1 MSFHQLRK
9 VFAMESEDTLQQME
23 EALLNLEKSADN
35 REAVNVVFRVA
46 HTLKGSAAIV
56 GLDNISA
63 FTHLM
68 ENVLDRVRS
77 GDLAADPDLIRLMLA
92 CHDHL
97 VIWIEHDIEQP
108 ETEQAELQSTTQ
120 DLKARLQ
127 TFVSGAKT
135 SKAPTPQPVVS
146 QPIVI
151 PEEIIEHTPVIE
163 STALV
168 VATSPSVM
176 PPPIEITADTP
187 AQTDHWQISL
197 RFHKDALRNG
207 VEPIEVIRYLEE
219 QGHILQIHTLFD
231 SMPDALIM
239 NPEHCY
245 MGLEIAYQISVD
257 PSAVEGMFDLVR
269 DYCDVR
275 ILPPHSSIS
284 AYFRTLRRLPEDMER
299 VGHIWLEQR
308 TLTEQEWNAG
318 SLLDFPAEEILLKP
332 ELQPELETPPP
343 LPAKTTPAQSAAASN
358 AKEVKTKTQKNLQV
372 DAEKLDQLINLVG
385 ELVIANASIS
395 LLMQKGKFDRLG
407 ESIST
412 MSRLVEE
419 IRNSTLRM
427 RMVHIGNTF
436 NRFQRMVHDLSRDL
450 GKDIELV
457 ISGAETELDKS
468 MVEKINDPLMHLVRN
483 SIDHGIETPDIRV
496 AHGKAPHGTLHLNA
510 YHDSGMVVIEVGDD
524 GRGLD
529 RQKILHKAIQK
540 GIIRPEQELPEQE
553 VDLLMFEPGIS
564 TSDAVTE
571 LSGRGVGLDVVK
583 RNVNAL
589 NGTIDVFSQENEGTQ
604 VRICL
609 PLTLAII
616 DGFLFNVGTSF
627 FVVPLDRV
635 VECVELP
642 PEILENKENNY
653 LNLRGRMLPLV
664 YLHQLFQLEIKQTEE
679 IACSN
684 IVVVRYGDR
693 EAGLVVSA
701 LFGEFQAVIKPLG
714 KLFER
719 LHGISGATILGS
731 GEVALILD
739 VPALVRHYATVD
751 SDNTNRRY
759 SGNTIQHFSDLQ

>member
-1 MSFHQLRK
+1 MSVQQLRK
-9 VFAMESEDTLQQME
+9 IFAMESEDTLQQME
-23 EALLNLEKSADN
+23 DALLNLEKSADD

-56 GLDNISA
+56 GLDDISA

-68 ENVLDRVRS
+68 ESVLDRVRS
-77 GDLAADPDLIRLMLA
+77 GDLVVNPDLIQVMLA

-97 VIWIEHDIEQP
+97 VTWIEHDIEQP
-108 ETEQAELQSTTQ
+108 DTEQSELQSATQ

-127 TFVSGAKT
+127 GLLDFKKIET
-135 SKAPTPQPVVS
+135 SSPVVS
-146 QPIVI
+146 
-151 PEEIIEHTPVIE
+151 PEEILDSPAAE

-168 VATSPSVM
+168 VSPPAPTISDN
-176 PPPIEITADTP
+176 INANTP
-187 AQTDHWQISL
+187 VQTTHWQLSL
-197 RFHKDALRNG
+197 RFHEDAFQNG
-207 VEPIEVIRYLEE
+207 IDPLAVIRYLDE
-219 QGHILQIHTLFD
+219 QGRVLQLHTLFD
-231 SMPDALIM
+231 AMPDAATM

-245 MGLEIAYQISVD
+245 MGLEIAYQINLD
-257 PSAVEGMFDLVR
+257 PLAVEGMFDLVR
-269 DYCDVR
+269 DFCKVR
-275 ILPPHSSIS
+275 ILPPHSPLG
-284 AYFRTLRRLPEDMER
+284 AYFRTLRQLPEGIER
-299 VGHIWLEQR
+299 IGQIWLNQH
-308 TLTEQEWNAG
+308 TLTEQEWNVG
-318 SLLDFPAEEILLKP
+318 LQFDFPVEETVTAPPPPPP
-332 ELQPELETPPP
+332 EHSTPPVSPP
-343 LPAKTTPAQSAAASN
+343 LHKTTPTI
-358 AKEVKTKTQKNLQV
+358 KDIKTKKNLQV
-372 DAEKLDQLINLVG
+372 DADKLDQLINLVG

-395 LLMQKGKFDRLG
+395 LLMQKGKYEHLG
-407 ESIST
+407 EAIST

-436 NRFQRMVHDLSRDL
+436 NRFQRMVHDLSREL

-457 ISGAETELDKS
+457 INGADTELDKS

-483 SIDHGIETPDIRV
+483 AIDHGIETPAERL
-496 AHGKAPHGTLHLNA
+496 ARNKPAHGTLQLNA
-510 YHDSGMVVIEVGDD
+510 YHDSGMVVIEVSDD
-524 GRGLD
+524 GKGLD

-540 GIIRPEQELPEQE
+540 GIIRPDQELTEQE
-553 VDLLMFEPGIS
+553 VDLLMFEAGIS
-564 TSDAVTE
+564 TSDTVTE

-583 RNVNAL
+583 RNVHAL

-616 DGFLFNVGTSF
+616 DGFLFNIGKSS

-635 VECVELP
+635 VECVEFP
-642 PEILENKENNY
+642 RAILESKENNY

-664 YLHQLFQLEIKQTEE
+664 YLHQLFQLDIDQPEE
-679 IACSN
+679 TICNN

-693 EAGLVVSA
+693 EAGLVVSS

-739 VPALVRHYATVD
+739 VPALVRHYANL
-751 SDNTNRRY
+751 DNTDTSIRRY
-759 SGNTIQHFSDLQ
+759 SAQHFNDSP

>member
-1 MSFHQLRK
+1 MSVQQLRK
-9 VFAMESEDTLQQME
+9 IFAMESEDTLQQME
-23 EALLNLEKSADN
+23 DALLNLEKKADDH
-35 REAVNVVFRVA
+35 EAVNVVFRVA

-56 GLDNISA
+56 GLDDISA

-68 ENVLDRVRS
+68 ENILDRVRS
-77 GDLAADPDLIRLMLA
+77 GDLSVNPDLIQVMLA

-97 VIWIEHDIEQP
+97 VMWIEHDIEQP
-108 ETEQAELQSTTQ
+108 DTEQSELQSVTQ
-120 DLKARLQ
+120 DLKVRLQ
-127 TFVSGAKT
+127 GLINTPKT
-135 SKAPTPQPVVS
+135 PN
-146 QPIVI
+146 II
-151 PEEIIEHTPVIE
+151 EEIVKELPVIE

-168 VATSPSVM
+168 
-176 PPPIEITADTP
+176 ITPTLSTPLDADTP
-187 AQTDHWQISL
+187 VQASHWQVSL
-197 RFHKDALRNG
+197 RFHEDALRNG
-207 VEPIEVIRYLEE
+207 VDPLAVVRYLDE
-219 QGHILQIHTLFD
+219 QGQILQLHTLFD
-231 SMPDALIM
+231 AMPNAALM

-245 MGLEIAYQISVD
+245 MGLEITYQINID
-257 PSAVEGMFDLVR
+257 PSVVEGMFDLVR
-269 DYCDVR
+269 DYCEVR
-275 ILPPHSSIS
+275 ILPPHSPIN
-284 AYFRTLRRLPEDMER
+284 AYFRTLRHLPESIER
-299 VGHIWLEQR
+299 IGNIWRTQR
-308 TLTEQEWNAG
+308 TLTEEEWAIGSQLEFPPDEVISIPPVMQQPLDHQENSTPQIAT
-318 SLLDFPAEEILLKP
+318 I
-332 ELQPELETPPP
+332 PPP
-343 LPAKTTPAQSAAASN
+343 NKN
-358 AKEVKTKTQKNLQV
+358 ANSIKDVKAKTQKNLQV

-395 LLMQKGKFDRLG
+395 LLMQKGKYDRLG

-457 ISGAETELDKS
+457 INGAETELDKS

-483 SIDHGIETPDIRV
+483 SIDHGIETPDIRIS
-496 AHGKAPHGTLHLNA
+496 HGKPAHGTLQLNA
-510 YHDSGMVVIEVGDD
+510 YHDSGMVVIEVSDD
-524 GRGLD
+524 GKGLD
-529 RQKILHKAIQK
+529 RQKILRKATQK
-540 GIIRPEQELPEQE
+540 GIIRPAQELTEQE
-553 VDLLMFEPGIS
+553 VDLLMFEAGIS

-616 DGFLFNVGTSF
+616 DGFLFNVGKSS

-635 VECVELP
+635 VECVELSH
-642 PEILENKENNY
+642 ESLENKENNY

-664 YLHQLFQLEIKQTEE
+664 YLHQLFQLEANQSEE
-679 IACSN
+679 IICSN

-693 EAGLVVSA
+693 EAGLVVSS

-739 VPALVRHYATVD
+739 VPALVRHYASLD
-751 SDNTNRRY
+751 NSDNSTRRY
-759 SGNTIQHFSDLQ
+759 SAQQFNHLN

>member
-1 MSFHQLRK
+1 MSVQQLRK
-9 VFAMESEDTLQQME
+9 IFAMESEDTLQQME
-23 EALLNLEKSADN
+23 DALLNLEKSADD

-68 ENVLDRVRS
+68 ENILDRVRS
-77 GDLAADPDLIRLMLA
+77 GDLAVNPDIIQVMLA

-97 VIWIEHDIEQP
+97 VVWIEHDIEQP
-108 ETEQAELQSTTQ
+108 DTEQPELQSITQ
-120 DLKARLQ
+120 DLKVRLQ
-127 TFVSGAKT
+127 GLIS
-135 SKAPTPQPVVS
+135 APKPKVEPPQPV
-146 QPIVI
+146 VI
-151 PEEIIEHTPVIE
+151 PEEIITPVIE

-168 VATSPSVM
+168 VATA
-176 PPPIEITADTP
+176 PPIPTIEITADTL
-187 AQTDHWQISL
+187 AQTAHWQISL
-197 RFHKDALRNG
+197 RFHEDALRNG
-207 VEPIEVIRYLEE
+207 VEPLAVLRYLNE
-219 QGHILQIHTLFD
+219 QGQVLQIHTLFD
-231 SMPDALIM
+231 AMPDAAIM

-245 MGLEIAYQISVD
+245 MGLEIAYQINVD

-269 DYCDVR
+269 DYCEVR
-275 ILPPHSSIS
+275 ILPPHSPIS
-284 AYFRTLRRLPEDMER
+284 AYFRMLRRLPEPLDR
-299 VGHIWLEQR
+299 IGKIWIDQH
-308 TLTEQEWNAG
+308 TLTKEEWTAG
-318 SLLDFPAEEILLKP
+318 SQLHFPVDDVVTI
-332 ELQPELETPPP
+332 TPPP
-343 LPAKTTPAQSAAASN
+343 QPSENITPPPQTTHKNPPVSSV
-358 AKEVKTKTQKNLQV
+358 KDIKTKTQKNLQV

-395 LLMQKGKFDRLG
+395 LLMQKGKYDRLG

-450 GKDIELV
+450 GKDIDFV
-457 ISGAETELDKS
+457 INGAETELDKS

-483 SIDHGIETPDIRV
+483 SIDHGIETPDIRIS
-496 AHGKAPHGTLHLNA
+496 HGKPAHGTLQLNA
-510 YHDSGMVVIEVGDD
+510 YHDSGMVVIEVSDD
-524 GRGLD
+524 GKGLD
-529 RQKILHKAIQK
+529 RQKILRKATQK
-540 GIIRPEQELPEQE
+540 GIIRPDQELTEQE
-553 VDLLMFEPGIS
+553 VDLLMFEAGIS
-564 TSDAVTE
+564 TSEAVTE

-616 DGFLFNVGTSF
+616 DGFLFNVGKSS

-635 VECVELP
+635 VECVEFP
-642 PEILENKENNY
+642 PETLENKENNY

-664 YLHQLFQLEIKQTEE
+664 YLHQLFQLEANQPEE
-679 IACSN
+679 EVACNN

-693 EAGLVVSA
+693 EAGLVVSS

-739 VPALVRHYATVD
+739 VPALVRHYANLDNSD
-751 SDNTNRRY
+751 SSARRY
-759 SGNTIQHFSDLQ
+759 YAQHYQV

>member
-1 MSFHQLRK
+1 MSIQQLRK
-9 VFAMESEDTLQQME
+9 IFAMESEDTLQQME
-23 EALLNLEKSADN
+23 DALLNLEKSADN
-35 REAVNVVFRVA
+35 HEAVNVVFRVA

-56 GLDNISA
+56 GLDDISA
-63 FTHLM
+63 FTHMM
-68 ENVLDRVRS
+68 ENILDRVRS
-77 GDLAADPDLIRLMLA
+77 GDLAVNPNLIQVMLA

-108 ETEQAELQSTTQ
+108 DTKQPELQSVTQ

-127 TFVSGAKT
+127 SLINTPKT
-135 SKAPTPQPVVS
+135 PPVPQVEHPPVPQVEHPQPV
-146 QPIVI
+146 VI
-151 PEEIIEHTPVIE
+151 PEEIINSPPVVE
-163 STALV
+163 GTALV
-168 VATSPSVM
+168 ITTK
-176 PPPIEITADTP
+176 PIPNLEITADTLTQAP
-187 AQTDHWQISL
+187 HWQLSL
-197 RFHKDALRNG
+197 RFHEDALRNG
-207 VEPIEVIRYLEE
+207 VDPLAVIRYLEE
-219 QGHILQIHTLFD
+219 QGQILCIHTLFD
-231 SMPDALIM
+231 SMPNATLM

-245 MGLEIAYQISVD
+245 LGLEIAYQINVD

-269 DYCDVR
+269 DYCEVR
-275 ILPPHSSIS
+275 IVPPHSSIN
-284 AYFRTLRRLPEDMER
+284 AYFRTLRHLPEPIER
-299 VGHIWLEQR
+299 IGQIWRAQH
-308 TLTEQEWNAG
+308 TLTHEEWQCG
-318 SLLDFPAEEILLKP
+318 VQSEIPADEVVMLSSAE
-332 ELQPELETPPP
+332 PPPVPPPSTVVP
-343 LPAKTTPAQSAAASN
+343 LPAHNSSPSSPVKEIK
-358 AKEVKTKTQKNLQV
+358 AKAQKNLQV

-395 LLMQKGKFDRLG
+395 LLMQKGKYDRLG

-436 NRFQRMVHDLSRDL
+436 SRFQRMVHDLSRDL
-450 GKDIELV
+450 GKEIELV

-483 SIDHGIETPDIRV
+483 SIDHGIEKPDIRL
-496 AHGKAPHGTLHLNA
+496 AHSKTPHGTLQLNA

-524 GRGLD
+524 GKGLD
-529 RQKILHKAIQK
+529 RQKLLHKAMQK
-540 GIIRPEQELPEQE
+540 GIIRPDQELTEQE

-564 TSDAVTE
+564 TSEAVTE

-616 DGFLFNVGTSF
+616 DGFLFNVGKSS

-642 PEILENKENNY
+642 QEHLENKENNY

-664 YLHQLFQLEIKQTEE
+664 YLHQLFQLEGSQTEE

-693 EAGLVVSA
+693 EAGLVVSS

-731 GEVALILD
+731 GDVALILD
-739 VPALVRHYATVD
+739 VPALVRHYASLD
-751 SDNTNRRY
+751 SSDSSMRRY
-759 SGNTIQHFSDLQ
+759 SVQHLIT

>member
-1 MSFHQLRK
+1 MSVQQLRK
-9 VFAMESEDTLQQME
+9 IFAMESEDTLQQME
-23 EALLNLEKSADN
+23 DALLNLEKSADD

-56 GLDNISA
+56 GLDDISA

-68 ENVLDRVRS
+68 ENILDRVRS
-77 GDLAADPDLIRLMLA
+77 GDLAVNPDLIQVMLA

-97 VIWIEHDIEQP
+97 VVWIEHDIEQP
-108 ETEQAELQSTTQ
+108 DTEQPELQNITQ

-127 TFVSGAKT
+127 GIISTPKIPKVT
-135 SKAPTPQPVVS
+135 APPPEPV
-146 QPIVI
+146 VI
-151 PEEIIEHTPVIE
+151 PEEIIETPPAIE
-163 STALV
+163 STALIIST
-168 VATSPSVM
+168 API
-176 PPPIEITADTP
+176 PNIEINANTP

-197 RFHKDALRNG
+197 RFHEDALRNG
-207 VEPIEVIRYLEE
+207 IDPLAVVRYLSE
-219 QGHILQIHTLFD
+219 QGQILQIHTLFD
-231 SMPDALIM
+231 AMPDAALM

-245 MGLEIAYQISVD
+245 MGLEISYQINVD

-269 DYCDVR
+269 DYCEVR
-275 ILPPHSSIS
+275 ILPPHSSIG
-284 AYFRTLRRLPEDMER
+284 AYFRMARRLPENINR
-299 VGHIWLEQR
+299 IGQIWRDQQ
-308 TLTEQEWNAG
+308 TLTDEEWTAG
-318 SLLDFPAEEILLKP
+318 SQLDFPPDEVVTVTPPHP
-332 ELQPELETPPP
+332 ENVTPPP
-343 LPAKTTPAQSAAASN
+343 QTTHKSPPVSSV
-358 AKEVKTKTQKNLQV
+358 KDIKTKTQKNLQV

-395 LLMQKGKFDRLG
+395 LLMQKGKYDRLG

-457 ISGAETELDKS
+457 INGAETELDKS

-483 SIDHGIETPDIRV
+483 SIDHGIETPDIRLEHNKP
-496 AHGKAPHGTLHLNA
+496 AHGTLQLNA
-510 YHDSGMVVIEVGDD
+510 YHDSGMVVIEVSDD
-524 GRGLD
+524 GKGLD
-529 RQKILHKAIQK
+529 RQKILRKATQK
-540 GIIRPEQELPEQE
+540 GIIRPDQELTEQE
-553 VDLLMFEPGIS
+553 VDLLMFEAGIS

-616 DGFLFNVGTSF
+616 DGFLFNVGKSS

-642 PEILENKENNY
+642 LEALENKENNY
-653 LNLRGRMLPLV
+653 LDLRGRMLPLV
-664 YLHQLFQLEIKQTEE
+664 YLHQLFQLETQSEEE
-679 IACSN
+679 IVCNN

-693 EAGLVVSA
+693 DAGLVVSS

-739 VPALVRHYATVD
+739 VPALVRHYANLDNSD
-751 SDNTNRRY
+751 SSTRRY
-759 SGNTIQHFSDLQ
+759 TAQQFTHQN

>member
-1 MSFHQLRK
+1 MQQLRK
-9 VFAMESEDTLQQME
+9 IFAMESEDTLQQME
-23 EALLNLEKSADN
+23 DALLHLEKSADD

-56 GLDNISA
+56 GLDAISA

-68 ENVLDRVRS
+68 ENILDRVRS
-77 GDLAADPDLIRLMLA
+77 GDLLVNADLIQVMLA

-97 VIWIEHDIEQP
+97 VMWIEHDIEQP
-108 ETEQAELQSTTQ
+108 DTEQTDLQTTTQ
-120 DLKARLQ
+120 DLKNRLQ
-127 TFVSGAKT
+127 SLINA
-135 SKAPTPQPVVS
+135 PQPKPVESPPAPVVVEKAVEK
-146 QPIVI
+146 P
-151 PEEIIEHTPVIE
+151 PEPTVE

-168 VATSPSVM
+168 TI
-176 PPPIEITADTP
+176 PPPAAPNFNADTP
-187 AQTDHWQISL
+187 VFAPHWQVSL
-197 RFHKDALRNG
+197 RFHEDALRNG
-207 VEPIEVIRYLEE
+207 IDPLAVVHYLSE
-219 QGHILQIHTLFD
+219 QGQVLQLHTLFD
-231 SMPDALIM
+231 AMPPAADM

-245 MGLEIAYQISVD
+245 IGLEIAYQVDVD
-257 PSAVEGMFDLVR
+257 PSVVEGMFDLVR
-269 DYCDVR
+269 DYCEVR
-275 ILPPHSSIS
+275 ILPPHSPLG
-284 AYFRTLRRLPEDMER
+284 AYFRVLRRLPEGIDR
-299 VGHIWLEQR
+299 IGQIWVDQH
-308 TLTEQEWNAG
+308 TLTDEEWAAG
-318 SLLDFPAEEILLKP
+318 SQLALPDEPAVILPQESKS
-332 ELQPELETPPP
+332 TAAPPP
-343 LPAKTTPAQSAAASN
+343 KTEAPSPLNKSTT
-358 AKEVKTKTQKNLQV
+358 VKDVKARLQKNLQV
-372 DAEKLDQLINLVG
+372 DADKLDQLINLVG

-483 SIDHGIETPDIRV
+483 AIDHGIETPDIRE
-496 AHGKAPHGTLHLNA
+496 AHGKPPHGTLQLNA

-524 GRGLD
+524 GKGLD
-529 RQKILHKAIQK
+529 RQKILRKATQK
-540 GIIRPEQELPEQE
+540 GIIRPDQTLTEQE
-553 VDLLMFEPGIS
+553 VDLLMFEAGIS
-564 TSDAVTE
+564 TSEAVTE

-589 NGTIDVFSQENEGTQ
+589 NGTIDVYSQENEGTQ

-616 DGFLFNVGTSF
+616 DGFLFNVGKSS

-635 VECVELP
+635 VECVEFP
-642 PEILENKENNY
+642 PDIVQNQENNY
-653 LNLRGRMLPLV
+653 LNLRGRMLPLI
-664 YLHQLFQLEIKQTEE
+664 YLHQLFQLCIDDTEQLE
-679 IACSN
+679 CNN

-693 EAGLVVSA
+693 EAGLVVSS

-731 GEVALILD
+731 GDVALILD
-739 VPALVRHYATVD
+739 VPALIRHYASLD
-751 SDNTNRRY
+751 STNRSARRY
-759 SGNTIQHFSDLQ
+759 VAQ

>member
-1 MSFHQLRK
+1 MSVQQLRK
-9 VFAMESEDTLQQME
+9 IFAMESEDTLQQME
-23 EALLNLEKSADN
+23 DALLHLEKSADD

-56 GLDNISA
+56 GLDDISA

-68 ENVLDRVRS
+68 ENILDRVRS
-77 GDLAADPDLIRLMLA
+77 GDLAVNPDLIQVMLA

-97 VIWIEHDIEQP
+97 VIWIEHDIDQP
-108 ETEQAELQSTTQ
+108 DTDQPDLQVTTQELKTRLQSLTNPPP
-120 DLKARLQ
+120 KIE
-127 TFVSGAKT
+127 
-135 SKAPTPQPVVS
+135 TPPPAPVVVEKVVEN
-146 QPIVI
+146 PA
-151 PEEIIEHTPVIE
+151 PVVE

-168 VATSPSVM
+168 AISPPA
-176 PPPIEITADTP
+176 PPHLDADSP
-187 AQTDHWQISL
+187 VSAPHWQVSL
-197 RFHKDALRNG
+197 RFHEDALRNG
-207 VEPIEVIRYLEE
+207 VDPLAVIHYLSE
-219 QGHILQIHTLFD
+219 QGQILQLRALFD
-231 SMPDALIM
+231 AMPTAVDM

-245 MGLEIAYQISVD
+245 IGLEIAYQINVD
-257 PSAVEGMFDLVR
+257 PSVVEGMFDLVR
-269 DYCDVR
+269 DYCEVR
-275 ILPPHSSIS
+275 ILPPHSPLG
-284 AYFRTLRRLPEDMER
+284 AYFRMLRRLPEGVDR
-299 VGHIWLEQR
+299 VGQIWIDQH
-308 TLTEQEWNAG
+308 TLTDDEWTIGTQLVLPADD
-318 SLLDFPAEEILLKP
+318 LVIPAEELLHQDVPTKP
-332 ELQPELETPPP
+332 SAPSTS
-343 LPAKTTPAQSAAASN
+343 KTTTVKDVK
-358 AKEVKTKTQKNLQV
+358 AKLQKNLQV

-395 LLMQKGKFDRLG
+395 LLMQSGKYDRLG

-450 GKDIELV
+450 GKEIELV

-483 SIDHGIETPDIRV
+483 SIDHGIETPDIRE
-496 AHGKAPHGTLHLNA
+496 AHGKPPHGTLQLNA
-510 YHDSGMVVIEVGDD
+510 YHDSGMVVIEVSDD
-524 GRGLD
+524 GKGLD
-529 RQKILHKAIQK
+529 RQKILRKATQK
-540 GIIRPEQELPEQE
+540 GIIRPDQTLTEQE
-553 VDLLMFEPGIS
+553 VDLLMFEAGIS
-564 TSDAVTE
+564 TSEAVTE

-589 NGTIDVFSQENEGTQ
+589 NGTIDVYSQENEGTQ

-616 DGFLFNVGTSF
+616 DGFLFNVGNSA

-635 VECVELP
+635 VECVEFP
-642 PEILENKENNY
+642 SDVIQHQENNY
-653 LNLRGRMLPLV
+653 LNLRGRMLPLI
-664 YLHQLFQLEIKQTEE
+664 YLHQLFKLCVDQTEE
-679 IACSN
+679 IVCNN

-693 EAGLVVSA
+693 EAGLVVSS

-731 GEVALILD
+731 GDVALILD
-739 VPALVRHYATVD
+739 VPALIRHYA
-751 SDNTNRRY
+751 SLDNNENAARRY
-759 SGNTIQHFSDLQ
+759 VAQ